1 VLFHNASPHDA
12 ATAGAHFWL
21 ATDMKTDFKGNKQG
35 LPSKP
40 CAVCGRPMSWR
51 KAWAKNWA
59 EVLYCSDACRAKKR
73 LGLAVHG

>member
-1 VLFHNASPHDA
+1 MNSQNRLVN
-12 ATAGAHFWL
+12 TG
-21 ATDMKTDFKGNKQG
+21 FKGNKAA

-59 EVLYCSDACRAKKR
+59 AVLYCSEACRRNKTPDAR
-73 LGLAVHG
+73 AQP